1 MDRKKCVLFY
11 SKASPE
17 SSKLINYISQLPI
30 DLPTILGMSI
40 ICIDND
46 EFKAVLQ
53 YNNIHHVPTVVIQ
66 YYDDSKQKLQNSSI
80 YTWINNIISEL
91 QPIKAEAPKTI
102 STDAHRTVIKT
113 PQSDVSQKDKQET
126 SDESAK
132 LGGTRKKPDITALAM
147 EMQKRRETDLADIK
161 EQQKPI

>member
-46 EFKAVLQ
+46 EFKSVLR
-53 YNNIHHVPTVVIQ
+53 YNNILHVPTVVIH

-80 YTWINNIISEL
+80 YTWINNIINEL
-91 QPIKAEAPKTI
+91 QPIKAEAPTN
-102 STDAHRTVIKT
+102 SGEVHRTVIKR
-113 PQSDVSQKDKQET
+113 PESDVSQNET

-132 LGGTRKKPDITALAM
+132 LSGTRKKPDITALAM